1 MQSVFPTLELV
12 RDTLAALPGIAT
24 CRIGLEANMTPADY
38 PMVRVVPSIVKGAG
52 TMIGERGTE
61 ALVYFGQ
68 PIHEFTSG
76 AEEQWRE
83 LLTMEAALVEALGAA
98 QGFAFTH
105 HETVLDEDRNDAYK
119 LLAIR
124 CTIEA

>member
-38 PMVRVVPSIVKGAG
+38 PMVRVVPSRIGNGV
-52 TMIGERGTE
+52 MLGERSAET
-61 ALVYFGQ
+61 LVYFGQ